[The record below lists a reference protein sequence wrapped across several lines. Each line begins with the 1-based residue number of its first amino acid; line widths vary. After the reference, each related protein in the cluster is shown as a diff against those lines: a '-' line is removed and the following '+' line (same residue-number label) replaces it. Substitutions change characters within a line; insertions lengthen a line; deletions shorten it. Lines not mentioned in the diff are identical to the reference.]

1 MKRVRRAFVM
11 ATLGQYLGLIVS
23 FAMIAVVS
31 RLLSPAEVGL
41 AVISM
46 GMTTIVFSLR
56 EFATSDFLIQ
66 LEVVERVDARTAL
79 AVVTALGVLLGA
91 GLFLASPWV
100 ATFYGDVGIRAFL
113 ELTILASIVEGI
125 GLPAFALLRRDM
137 AFGTIT
143 WVRTLGGIVL
153 AAATIASAAL
163 GYGYLSF
170 AIGSLIGA
178 VATLALVL
186 AARPIF
192 WIFRPTFRSWRK
204 MVDFGRYKGAT
215 AVIERAYEALPQ
227 MVLGHTMPSAAVGVY
242 NRASAIAGLPD
253 RILLSSI
260 FSVAF
265 PALAAEVREGRDIKD
280 SYLKAISYITVLYWP
295 AVTMVAILATPLVRI
310 VLGDNWLE
318 AVPFVRILA
327 IATVLW
333 FPVILT
339 YPLLIALG
347 ANREAFVSNV
357 VSRTVSAVILCSA
370 SFSGLTVMA
379 MSQFLSLPLQTLISL
394 YFVRRHVHFE
404 IRHLFAAIL
413 PSGVVTLGAIAGP
426 LLLILLQDLN
436 FDLSIPET
444 LLACALSALGWLAA
458 LFATQ
463 HPFLAEVVAG
473 FREGFWHTRSR
484 SMKPVQ
490 VE

>member
-1 MKRVRRAFVM
+1 MKRVRRAFIM

-66 LEVVERVDARTAL
+66 LEIVERADARTAL
-79 AVVTALGVLLGA
+79 AVVTAFSVLLGA
-91 GLFLASPWV
+91 GLFLASPLV

-125 GLPAFALLRRDM
+125 GLPSFALLRRDM

-143 WVRTLGGIVL
+143 CVRTIGGVVL
-153 AAATIASAAL
+153 AAATIASAAF

-178 VATLALVL
+178 VATLVLVL

-192 WIFRPTFRSWRK
+192 WIFRPTFSSWRK

-215 AVIERAYEALPQ
+215 AVVERAYEALPQ

-253 RILLSSI
+253 RILLASI

-265 PALAAEVREGRDIKD
+265 PALAAEVREGRDID
-280 SYLKAISYITVLYWP
+280 SSYLKAISYITALYWP
-295 AVTMVAILATPLVRI
+295 AVCMVAVLATPLVRI
-310 VLGDNWLE
+310 F
-318 AVPFVRILA
+318 ALA
-327 IATVLW
+327 TMFW
-333 FPVILT
+333 FPCILT

-347 ANREAFVSNV
+347 ANREAFLSNV
-357 VSRTVSAVILCSA
+357 LSRSVPVVILCSA
-370 SFSGLTVMA
+370 SLYGLTAMA
-379 MSQFLSLPLQTLISL
+379 ISQFISVPFQALVSL

-404 IRHLFAAIL
+404 LRQLAVALWPSAIL
-413 PSGVVTLGAIAGP
+413 TLATVAGP
-426 LLLILLQDLN
+426 LVMVAWLGFD
-436 FDLSIPET
+436 FDLSIPAAF
-444 LLACALSALGWLAA
+444 LALSLAALGWLLA
-458 LFATQ
+458 LIVTR
-463 HPFLAEVVAG
+463 HPFLAEVEATIRDAVQ
-473 FREGFWHTRSR
+473 RTPRSPSLSVKSEQR
-484 SMKPVQ
+484 TS
-490 VE
+490 

>member
-1 MKRVRRAFVM
+1 M
-11 ATLGQYLGLIVS
+11 ATLGQYLSLVVS
-23 FAMIAVVS
+23 FAMIAIVS
-31 RLLSPAEVGL
+31 RLLTPAEVGL
-41 AVISM
+41 AVIGM

-66 LEVVERVDARTAL
+66 LETVERVDSRTAFS
-79 AVVTALGVLLGA
+79 VVFVLSLLLGA

-100 ATFYGDVGIRAFL
+100 AMFYGDGSIRAFL
-113 ELTILASIVEGI
+113 ELTILASLVEAI
-125 GLPAFALLRRDM
+125 GLPTFALLRRDM

-143 WVRTLGGIVL
+143 WVRTLGGVVL
-153 AAATIASAAL
+153 AAATIAFAAL

-170 AIGSLIGA
+170 AIGSLIGGA
-178 VATLALVL
+178 ATVTLVL
-186 AARPIF
+186 AARPAF
-192 WIFRPTFRSWRK
+192 WIFRPTFISWRK

-253 RILLSSI
+253 RVLLSSI

-265 PALAAEVREGRDIKD
+265 PALAAEVREGRDIRD

-295 AVTMVAILATPLVRI
+295 AALMVAILATPLVRI

-318 AVPFVRILA
+318 TVPFVRILA
-327 IATVLW
+327 MATVFW

-347 ANREAFVSNV
+347 ANREAFVSNI
-357 VSRTVSAVILCSA
+357 VSRALSAIVLCSA
-370 SFSGLTVMA
+370 SFSGLTAMA
-379 MSQFLSLPLQTLISL
+379 LSQFLSLPLQTLISL
-394 YFVRRHVHFE
+394 YFVRRHVPFE
-404 IRHLFAAIL
+404 LRQLFEAIL
-413 PSGVVTLGAIAGP
+413 PSGLVTLAAVAGP
-426 LLLILLQDLN
+426 LLLVGVKHVN

-444 LLACALSALGWLAA
+444 LLACGLSALGWFAA
-458 LFATQ
+458 LVATR

-473 FREGFWHTRSR
+473 FRDTVGRAPWP
-484 SMKPVQ
+484 SMKHVRAD
-490 VE
+490 